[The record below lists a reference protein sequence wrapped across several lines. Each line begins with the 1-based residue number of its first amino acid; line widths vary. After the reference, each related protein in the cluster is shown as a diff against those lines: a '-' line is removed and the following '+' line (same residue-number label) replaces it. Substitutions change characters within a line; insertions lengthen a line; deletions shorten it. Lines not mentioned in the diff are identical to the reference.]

1 MSVENPTPSEAAA
14 KREGY
19 IQGRSDESYVQSVA
33 RDRALVA
40 DRVQVRESSGTG
52 VIFGLVV
59 AGLALAIGGL
69 FYVANMDRGGS
80 TPVVL
85 PEVDSDITEVELPD
99 VQVDVP
105 DVQVDVPEVSDLDVN
120 VTDEAPAEPATE

>member
-1 MSVENPTPSEAAA
+1 MSTHNPTPSEAAA

-19 IQGRSDESYVQSVA
+19 VQGRSDESYVQNVA
-33 RDRALVA
+33 RDHARAV

-52 VIFGLVV
+52 IIFGLIV
-59 AGLALAIGGL
+59 AGLAAAIGGF
-69 FYVANMDRGGS
+69 FYIANMDRGGS

-85 PEVDSDITEVELPD
+85 PEVDTDITNVELPD

-105 DVQVDVPEVSDLDVN
+105 EVSTPDIN
-120 VTDEAPAEPATE
+120 ITNETPAEPAAE

>member
-1 MSVENPTPSEAAA
+1 MSVQNPTPSEAAA

-19 IQGRSDESYVQSVA
+19 IQGRTDESYVQNVA
-33 RDRALVA
+33 RTRARFI
-40 DRVQVRESSGTG
+40 DRVQIRESSGTG
-52 VIFGLVV
+52 VIFGLVI

-80 TPVVL
+80 VPVVL
-85 PEVDSDITEVELPD
+85 PDAAVPD

-105 DVQVDVPEVSDLDVN
+105 DVDVSAPDVN
-120 VTDEAPAEPATE
+120 VTTEVPANPVTE